1 MSSRPV
7 PSVLRRF
14 AYLKQVTYGTHLDH
28 ATVQISTPLDRNW
41 KITRWR
47 RYYVTGLVEWRQPI
61 SAAAS
66 SLVGVHRDD
75 RRFEQNRCFCCRGNR
90 IPVSVGDLFD
100 VEVLNRSRAF
110 RMYWK
115 FSCHEAAQAGPALI
129 SDGPLPHS
137 DKHTSQYCWKVCA
150 RRPGGALSTHL
161 LSVSPFGRIQGKTT

>member
-1 MSSRPV
+1 MGRTWTMQLSKSQRPWI
-7 PSVLRRF
+7 
-14 AYLKQVTYGTHLDH
+14 GTGKSLDGEG
-28 ATVQISTPLDRNW
+28 IMLP
-41 KITRWR
+41 
-47 RYYVTGLVEWRQPI
+47 GLVEWRQPI

-75 RRFEQNRCFCCRGNR
+75 RRFEQNKCFCCRGNR